1 MNDWKLIKLTAPFTK
16 PYRWQLILLMIF
28 LPLSSFTY
36 SMQPLVIQKAV
47 DGPLAKN
54 DFSFLWVYVLVLA
67 LAVLVNFFVQVYQM
81 WLVNSIGHNLVT
93 DLREKLFLHLESMP
107 MSFFDK
113 TPVGKSVSRIT
124 SDVEQL
130 AESFAGGLAMVIL
143 DAFNIVGIFFFMF
156 YLNYKLSILVLISIV
171 PIVFCSIYFQE
182 KYRKANLKSRE
193 ELAKLNSFLQQNIVG
208 ISVVQVLNSAKKS
221 METFSEGN
229 KKYFKANDDCVKAD
243 AQLSAI
249 IEMISFLIIAA
260 MVYFCAKII
269 FDFDINKEQISIGI
283 ILAFLY
289 YTQALFEPLKNLT
302 DRFAIVQSAFTAL
315 ERIAELFDE
324 EPELK
329 PKSSALI
336 LNLSSLNK
344 DEPLIEFKDV
354 WFKYP
359 GQENGDW
366 ILRGVSFKVLHG
378 QKVAIIG
385 RTGSGKST
393 IIKLLT
399 RLYSA
404 TKGEI
409 KINGINI
416 DEYAPDDVRR
426 KIAVIHQDSYMFSG
440 DLESNIKLGRENCDL
455 DSPVIKDLI
464 QISNLSLKQK
474 ISERAGNISAG
485 EEQLINFARALVTNP
500 EFVILDEATAKID
513 LKTEAFIQT
522 VLKKY
527 LNGKTSIIIAH
538 RLETIKNSDLV
549 ITIENGEVNE
559 KYSQ

>member
-1 MNDWKLIKLTAPFTK
+1 MNDWKLIKLIAPFLK
-16 PYRWQLILLMIF
+16 PYRLQLIVLMVL

-47 DGPLAKN
+47 DGPLAN
-54 DFSFLWVYVLVLA
+54 SEFSFLWIYVLTLGVT
-67 LAVLVNFFVQVYQM
+67 VLVNFFVQVYQM

-93 DLREKLFLHLESMP
+93 DLREKLFLHLESMS
-107 MSFFDK
+107 MSFFDR

-143 DAFNIVGIFFFMF
+143 DAFNIAGIFFFMF
-156 YLNYKLSILVLISIV
+156 YLNFKLSILILISII
-171 PIVFCSIYFQE
+171 PIIFCSIYFQE

-221 METFSEGN
+221 MEKFSEGN

-249 IEMISFLIIAA
+249 IEMISFVVIAA
-260 MVYFCAKII
+260 MIYFCAKII
-269 FDFDINKEQISIGI
+269 FDFDIDKEHISIGV

-302 DRFAIVQSAFTAL
+302 DRFAIVQSAFTAI
-315 ERIAELFDE
+315 ERIVELLEEESESKPNKEGLKLDLKSIDLKCPIVEFD
-324 EPELK
+324 
-329 PKSSALI
+329 
-336 LNLSSLNK
+336 N
-344 DEPLIEFKDV
+344 V
-354 WFKYP
+354 WFKYS
-359 GQENGDW
+359 GALDTDW
-366 ILRGVSFKVLHG
+366 VLRGVSFKVYPG
-378 QKVAIIG
+378 QHLAIVG

-399 RLYSA
+399 RLYSVN
-404 TKGEI
+404 KGQI

-416 DEYAPDDVRR
+416 DDYDVEDLRK
-426 KIAVIHQDSYMFSG
+426 KIAVIHQDSYIFSG

-455 DSPVIKDLI
+455 DSPVIKDFI
-464 QISNLSLKQK
+464 QISNLSLDQK
-474 ISERAGNISAG
+474 LSERAGNISAG

-513 LKTEAFIQT
+513 LRTESFIQRI
-522 VLKKY
+522 LNKY
-527 LNGKTSIIIAH
+527 LEGRTSIVIAH

-549 ITIENGEVNE
+549 LLVENGRINE
-559 KYSQ
+559 KDSQ